1 MEFEK
6 LRSKMEN
13 ETNEE
18 YIKYVK
24 EYCFNLLPPKPRNRG
39 EDEVIGYN
47 ETDEEYVKYLETYYD
62 AYYYQQEIIS
72 ILLPSLVL
80 NNNKEEIKD
89 EEVLRIEDKKEKP
102 LLIEDKSM
110 NKKQTEE
117 VDKALKEEQEILA
130 NDVSSILDEET
141 ENIEEDKYV
150 DNMIHSEDLE
160 DEEDLSFFERM
171 KEKRDKKKAD
181 REIKKSKKA
190 ENKKLRPTFKQ
201 IVMGGFIGKALLSL
215 GKAKTKVGT
224 GIKNGFKTVGRGIV
238 KAVKF
243 TGKVLAAPFV
253 ALYKFNDKIID
264 RIETGKVKDY
274 DDEIEEEV
282 KNSRNRIN
290 SRLHPV
296 INLDNEFDGIEEE
309 QTLDDELIDM
319 EEDTIEEQI
328 LYDEINDM
336 EEETSKV
343 NLDDILDEVEED
355 VYEYPVELDDEFSD
369 IEESKEVEGP
379 RLIKRIS

>member
-18 YIKYVK
+18 YLKYVK
-24 EYCFNLLPPKPRNRG
+24 GYCFNLLPPKPRNRG

-62 AYYYQQEIIS
+62 AYYYQQELIS

-369 IEESKEVEGP
+369 IEESKEIEGP